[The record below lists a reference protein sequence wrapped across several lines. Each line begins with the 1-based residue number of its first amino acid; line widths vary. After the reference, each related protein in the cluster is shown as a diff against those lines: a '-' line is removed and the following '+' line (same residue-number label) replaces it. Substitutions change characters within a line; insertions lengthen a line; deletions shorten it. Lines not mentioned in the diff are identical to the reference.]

1 MKPEEYFSVLDEHHV
16 DYDRDYVGS
25 LSRDHNSNNI
35 FIRFV
40 ANVKF
45 KRFFEYVLS
54 RRSEPKARQ
63 ALRDISKR
71 LTELIIEDWKK
82 LDSQEEF
89 EPYRSRPYSHPFYDL
104 VFKDNSR
111 VIRFDE
117 GEFKNLFGSDCWK
130 PYFKNAVREYWRLD
144 QEPRLL
150 NTDIWELE
158 DIKKNY
164 ALYEEDLQEFKSN
177 PKPITQPQTT
187 ENNPPE
193 LQEPTRREWKYE
205 RQYLGYAVSNLID
218 KNDQINVKQLCEEVA
233 QYFYD
238 KKGKSVSY
246 STIKTNFYRWEN
258 QIKQQ
263 KKQKSPIKYDAIE
276 KAKQISVEE
285 RDNIR
290 AVIDYFIK
298 KTITH

>member
-1 MKPEEYFSVLDEHHV
+1 MKPEEFFSVLDEHHV

-40 ANVKF
+40 ANVKL

-63 ALRDISKR
+63 AFRDISKR
-71 LTELIIEDWKK
+71 LTELIIEDWKE

-89 EPYRSRPYSHPFYDL
+89 DNQRKRFYSDL
-104 VFKDNSR
+104 HNNSDFNGDSR
-111 VIRFDE
+111 VIRYYE
-117 GEFKNLFGSDCWK
+117 PETKNLFGSDCWA

-193 LQEPTRREWKYE
+193 LQEPTVRKWEHEK
-205 RQYLGYAVSNLID
+205 QYLGFITAELIPVGTTINVDHLSKTICKYFRD
-218 KNDQINVKQLCEEVA
+218 KNGNK
-233 QYFYD
+233 F
-238 KKGKSVSY
+238 
-246 STIKTNFYRWEN
+246 KTHNGIRQNITYWRNPKNDVDEHRKN
-258 QIKQQ
+258 CKVNIM
-263 KKQKSPIKYDAIE
+263 E
-276 KAKQISVEE
+276 ME
-285 RDNIR
+285 RKHIQ
-290 AVIDYFIK
+290 AVIDYFV
-298 KTITH
+298 KTR